1 MKLYDRKEDFR
12 DAVIAASSFYHVNPA
27 IVEKDYFVTIVLEK
41 LKDKIPGILFKG
53 GTSLSKCHKIIN
65 RFSEDIDLTLD
76 LSHFTQGNKRNA
88 NKAVV
93 SVCDELGFE
102 IDNRE
107 AVEFHS
113 HGNYNCYMIHY
124 PITFDETGIKPY
136 IKLEMTFIQKAYPDE
151 CKPVCSMI
159 GEFLLSQGHNDA
171 VVDYELAP
179 YEIKVQA
186 LERTFIDKV
195 FALCDYYL
203 SNEVL
208 RQSRHIYDIYKLM
221 TLVDWKNQRELICQ
235 VRNDRKPN
243 RKCLSAQDGVSV
255 SAVLAQIID
264 SSFYKKD
271 YEEVTA
277 SLLSENVD
285 YETAI
290 QSVSR
295 IIESKVF
302 EE

>member
-12 DAVIAASSFYHVNPA
+12 DAVIAASSFYHISPA

>member
-12 DAVIAASSFYHVNPA
+12 DAVIAASSFYHVSPA

>member
-1 MKLYDRKEDFR
+1 
-12 DAVIAASSFYHVNPA
+12 
-27 IVEKDYFVTIVLEK
+27 
-41 LKDKIPGILFKG
+41 
-53 GTSLSKCHKIIN
+53 
-65 RFSEDIDLTLD
+65 
-76 LSHFTQGNKRNA
+76 
-88 NKAVV
+88 
-93 SVCDELGFE
+93 
-102 IDNRE
+102 
-107 AVEFHS
+107 
-113 HGNYNCYMIHY
+113 MIHY

-221 TLVDWKNQRELICQ
+221 TLVDWKN
-235 VRNDRKPN
+235 K
-243 RKCLSAQDGVSV
+243 
-255 SAVLAQIID
+255 
-264 SSFYKKD
+264 
-271 YEEVTA
+271 
-277 SLLSENVD
+277 
-285 YETAI
+285 
-290 QSVSR
+290 
-295 IIESKVF
+295 ES
-302 EE
+302 

>member
-12 DAVIAASSFYHVNPA
+12 DAVIAASSFYHVSPA

-151 CKPVCSMI
+151 CKPVCSII

-171 VVDYELAP
+171 VVDYELVP

>member
-12 DAVIAASSFYHVNPA
+12 DAVIAASSFYHVSPA

-53 GTSLSKCHKIIN
+53 GTSLLKCHKIIN

-93 SVCDELGFE
+93 TVCDDLGFE

-235 VRNDRKPN
+235 VRNDRKSN
-243 RKCLSAQDGVSV
+243 GKCLSAQDGVSV

>member
-1 MKLYDRKEDFR
+1 M
-12 DAVIAASSFYHVNPA
+12 
-27 IVEKDYFVTIVLEK
+27 VT
-41 LKDKIPGILFKG
+41 
-53 GTSLSKCHKIIN
+53 
-65 RFSEDIDLTLD
+65 
-76 LSHFTQGNKRNA
+76 
-88 NKAVV
+88 
-93 SVCDELGFE
+93 
-102 IDNRE
+102 
-107 AVEFHS
+107 
-113 HGNYNCYMIHY
+113 
-124 PITFDETGIKPY
+124 
-136 IKLEMTFIQKAYPDE
+136 
-151 CKPVCSMI
+151 
-159 GEFLLSQGHNDA
+159 
-171 VVDYELAP
+171 P

-255 SAVLAQIID
+255 STVLAQIID